1 MNVSDHLRRPEGKTL
16 EFKRDLSSPLP
27 ILKTLT
33 AFANGA
39 GGTLVVGVA
48 DKTRS
53 VIGVSDA
60 LDQEE
65 KLANLIAEGIEP
77 RLVPDIEICAWRSV
91 QLLVVHVFPSALRPH
106 HLRSAGAQAG
116 TYIRVGSTNRQAGG
130 ALIASLRRSVFAT
143 SFDEEPLS
151 ELSSE
156 AIDFRLASELFA
168 GRRAMGPKEMESLGA
183 LARVQRRRAPT
194 VGGLLLFGKDPVS
207 TFSDA
212 WLQCG
217 RFAGDTKADIV
228 DHTELRQPLPCLVEA
243 GMDFVRKHA
252 MRGMALDGVRRVD
265 RWSVPMDAVRE
276 AIINALVHT
285 DYSLTGVPL
294 RLCIFD
300 SRIVVESPGFLLPG
314 LTVEDMLEG
323 VSRLRNRVLGRV
335 FAELGLIEQW
345 GSGIPRIVATCRKQ
359 GLAQPQF
366 KEIATGFQVTLPLVP
381 RVSTEASQ
389 ADRDVL
395 AFIGSRPEGASTAEV
410 AQHLGVSVRA
420 ARSRMSALR
429 SRGAVVVVGR
439 SERDPK
445 RRYFAASDQA
455 NDGHRARKP
464 PPR

>member
-1 MNVSDHLRRPEGKTL
+1 MNIDDYLRRPEGKTL

-39 GGTLVVGVA
+39 GGTLVIGVE
-48 DKTRS
+48 DKTRD
-53 VIGVSDA
+53 VVGVQDA

-65 KLANLIAEGIEP
+65 KLANWIADGIEP
-77 RLVPDIEICAWRSV
+77 KLAADIEICAWRSI
-91 QLLVVHVFPSALRPH
+91 QLLVVHVFPSVLRPH
-106 HLRSAGAQAG
+106 HIRKSGAEAG
-116 TYIRVGSTNRQAGG
+116 TYVRIGSTNRQAD
-130 ALIASLRRSVFAT
+130 APLIASLQRSVLAT
-143 SFDEEPLS
+143 SFDEEPLPK
-151 ELSSE
+151 LSSE
-156 AIDFRLASELFA
+156 ALDFRVASELFA
-168 GRRAMGPKEMESLGA
+168 ERRAMGPKEMESLGA
-183 LARVQRRRAPT
+183 LARVQRRRVPT
-194 VGGLLLFGKDPVS
+194 VGGLLLFGKAPVS
-207 TFSDA
+207 TFPDA

-252 MRGMALDGVRRVD
+252 MRGMALDGARRVD

-276 AIINALVHT
+276 ALINALVHA

-300 SRIVVESPGFLLPG
+300 TRIVVESPGFLLPG

-335 FAELGLIEQW
+335 FGELGLIEQW
-345 GSGIPRIVATCRKQ
+345 GSGIPRIVATCRKH
-359 GLAQPQF
+359 GLAQPEF
-366 KEIATGFQVTLPLVP
+366 KEIATGFQVTLSLVQ
-381 RVSTEASQ
+381 RDAGAEVSQT
-389 ADRDVL
+389 DRDVL
-395 AFIGSRPEGASTAEV
+395 DFIGSRPDGASTAEI
-410 AQHLGVSVRA
+410 AQHLEVTARA

-439 SERDPK
+439 GERDPK
-445 RRYFAASDQA
+445 RRYFVAGDEAHA
-455 NDGHRARKP
+455 GH
-464 PPR
+464 